1 MLRPVIG
8 TLEKSISA
16 EQSPT
21 NSEMENKTN
30 YNVLHSLYIK
40 TKILVSIHNPCCL
53 EIKLNISLLFE
64 N

>member
-30 YNVLHSLYIK
+30 SNVVHSL
-40 TKILVSIHNPCCL
+40 SIND
-53 EIKLNISLLFE
+53 
-64 N
+64 